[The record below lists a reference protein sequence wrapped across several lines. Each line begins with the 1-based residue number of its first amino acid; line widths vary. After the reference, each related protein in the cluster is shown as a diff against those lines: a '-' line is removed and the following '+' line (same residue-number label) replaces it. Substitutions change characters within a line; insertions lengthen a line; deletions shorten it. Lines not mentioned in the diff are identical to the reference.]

1 MSMSDEAKATFLNN
15 SNYNPEDYNNDSDEM
30 PTTGAKNGIKLA
42 DLRGV
47 DYDDAQW
54 DSLLDELKMCIRD
67 SICLVWE
74 AGSMQSFRF

>member
-1 MSMSDEAKATFLNN
+1 
-15 SNYNPEDYNNDSDEM
+15 M

-54 DSLLDELKMCIRD
+54 DSLLDELTISDMDTMIAIGGYHTSAAFQRWKDHD
-67 SICLVWE
+67 S
-74 AGSMQSFRF
+74 